1 MRSLFSRQRAT
12 ELAVVNLYG
21 DRVEVGHIRRNGS
34 DRPVVALFGHF
45 SSTDHAQT
53 LPKVRRDFRL
63 QQFRCATLLSARQ
76 YQLQLLDTPPSV
88 PEAEMKS
95 AIRWRLKDYLDY
107 PVESATLDV
116 LALPADKSP
125 ANRGQP
131 VYAVS
136 ARNEDIEAR
145 MKLFAAAKIPLKIID
160 VAEMA
165 QRNLATMF
173 ETDHRAIAM
182 LSFSDEGGLLTFSA
196 QGELY
201 LSRRI
206 DISLEQL
213 TDAARETRE
222 QLFERIALELQ
233 RSLDH
238 FDRQFSNV
246 PLARLLL
253 APVPDELGLAAYL
266 AGNLS
271 APVQS
276 VNLGEVLDFHE
287 VPDLREPAEQTLRWQ
302 TLGAALRVD
311 MA

>member
-34 DRPVVALFGHF
+34 ERPVVALFGQIP
-45 SSTDHAQT
+45 STDHAQT
-53 LPKVRRDFRL
+53 LQKVRRDFRL
-63 QQFRCATLLSARQ
+63 QQFRCATVLGARQ
-76 YQLQLLDTPPSV
+76 YQLQLLDAPPSV

-107 PVESATLDV
+107 PVESATVDV
-116 LALPADKSP
+116 LTLPADKSP

-136 ARNEDIEAR
+136 ARNADIEAR
-145 MKLFAAAKIPLKIID
+145 MKLFAAAKIPLSIID

-206 DISLEQL
+206 EISLEQL
-213 TDAARETRE
+213 TGAGQETRE

-238 FDRQFSNV
+238 FDRQFSNI

-276 VNLGEVLDFHE
+276 INLGEVLDFHE
-287 VPDLREPAEQTLRWQ
+287 VPDLREPAEQMLRWQ

-311 MA
+311 VA